1 MYSRD
6 EIKALADSVL
16 NMAKADA
23 VEVDFNG
30 GERSGTRWANS
41 TMTDNLVQLDQ
52 QVSVIVRLGQKTGS
66 ASTRERRTSGATW
79 MRSPARSR
87 GRCTARAATPRGS
100 RRRPTASRTAS
111 PFLRIKK
118 MMVGVAYA

>member
-41 TMTDNLVQLDQ
+41 TITDNLVQLDQ

-66 ASTRERRTSGATW
+66 ASTPRTTDFWGNLDAKSGKESWQMHGTGGDAK
-79 MRSPARSR
+79 
-87 GRCTARAATPRGS
+87 GQ
-100 RRRPTASRTAS
+100 PTQTNSISHGS

-118 MMVGVAYA
+118 MMVGAAYG